1 MTVHERV
8 AGARETLSAAGIGDR
23 EAALSARILAQHVLG
38 WDTTRYFTSG
48 HEPEPSGFDERYSQA
63 VARRAAREPAA
74 YIMGLREFWGL
85 PLEVSPA
92 VLIPRPETELIVEA
106 ALDVF
111 GATRHRAL
119 AIADACTGSGNLAI
133 ALAHELERSSIV
145 ATDISADAL
154 QIARRN
160 AQRHRVAARVR
171 FVRTNILD
179 GVAGPFDLVVANP
192 PYVAR
197 TDRQALQPEVR
208 DHEPGVALFGGVSGT
223 EIVATVLEQGA
234 ARLRPGGYLMMEFGF
249 GQEIDVAALVTAV
262 PQLTLIDFRRDLQ
275 GLARI
280 AIARRTDP

>member
-1 MTVHERV
+1 MTVQERV
-8 AGARETLSAAGIGDR
+8 AGARETLSAAGISDR

-38 WDTTRYFTSG
+38 WDTTGYLTRG
-48 HEPEPSGFDERYSQA
+48 HEPEPSGFGERYSQA

-74 YIMGLREFWGL
+74 YITGQREFWGL

-111 GATRHRAL
+111 GAARHRSL

-133 ALAHELERSSIV
+133 ALAHELEHSSIV

-154 QIARRN
+154 EIARKN
-160 AQRHRVAARVR
+160 AGRHGVAGRVR

-179 GVAGPFDLVVANP
+179 GVAGPFDLIVANP
-192 PYVAR
+192 PYVSR
-197 TDRQALQPEVR
+197 RDRQALQPEVR
-208 DHEPGVALFGGVSGT
+208 DYEPGVALFGGVSGT
-223 EIVATVLEQGA
+223 EIVATVVEQSA
-234 ARLRPGGYLMMEFGF
+234 DRLRPGGYLMMEFGF
-249 GQEIDVAALVTAV
+249 GQEIVAGALVTAA
-262 PQLTLIDFRRDLQ
+262 PELTLISFGRDLQ